1 MVNLA
6 LAFAVLGL
14 GGSPSDIGLVLAART
29 LPLVGSLLI
38 GGVVADRMSR
48 QVVMVAADLSRFVTQ
63 GVIAVLLLTGDPPI
77 WALAVLSGLTGIA
90 TGFFSPAASGLL
102 PAVVAPERLQQAK
115 RTGCGRRRCPVARSS
130 RRRCPA

>member
-1 MVNLA
+1 MRRSSAVAADQTSKPVAGATSSAGYAAALVGGLPESLAVLRQRDFRLLFGAFAVSVLGDRMVNLA

-48 QVVMVAADLSRFVTQ
+48 QVVMVAADLSRF
-63 GVIAVLLLTGDPPI
+63 
-77 WALAVLSGLTGIA
+77 
-90 TGFFSPAASGLL
+90 
-102 PAVVAPERLQQAK
+102 
-115 RTGCGRRRCPVARSS
+115 
-130 RRRCPA
+130 